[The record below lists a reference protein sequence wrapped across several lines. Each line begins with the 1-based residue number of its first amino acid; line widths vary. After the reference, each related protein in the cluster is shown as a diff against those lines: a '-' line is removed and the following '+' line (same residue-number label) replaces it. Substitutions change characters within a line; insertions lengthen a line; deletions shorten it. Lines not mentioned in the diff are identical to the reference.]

1 MITGYSRV
9 IWLKIMFLRKKA
21 LFLEPNLFSEE
32 YEEVDSQYG
41 DIGVY
46 DGHPSTDLLSFSES
60 V

>member
-1 MITGYSRV
+1 MIWV
-9 IWLKIMFLRKKA
+9 KIMFLGKKA

-41 DIGVY
+41 DIGVF